1 MLKTK
6 PGVEFT
12 TIRPA
17 GFLILQALKQASKQL
32 GVDLVITSACDGT
45 HSGPSDPHHSGEAYD
60 VRSHDLAPELRPK
73 VVDAVMAILGR
84 ERFFGFLEAA
94 GTSNEHFHFQRHQ
107 GQTFTVED
115 FLAA

>member
-32 GVDLVITSACDGT
+32 GVDLMITSACDGT

-84 ERFFGFLEAA
+84 ERFYAFLESPNTSDEHIHIQRRK
-94 GTSNEHFHFQRHQ
+94 GT
-107 GQTFTVED
+107 TFTIEE
-115 FLAA
+115 FLNE